1 MSWRERLAQ
10 LRVRR
15 NLDRRRPGS
24 LPVLAARAGRAAW
37 ESSRL
42 RLIASRARTGPAAAS
57 SRRELV
63 PSSAPLPK
71 ARYVF
76 LIGFIPERPGGRTAS
91 ILNKA
96 RLFKEHAGVDSEIV
110 MTHYTG
116 DLDNLTTMLRDRG
129 SLVPGVTL
137 RRLEDYEDGGS
148 RYGRPPDTMVTDQ
161 RRIHAQ
167 LDRMVGDDHVFLS
180 VESRDIDRVLLTYR
194 NPNVQQVYVVHN
206 AHIAPPYR
214 DPQRTLRA
222 YRPLMLHHASAGSVV
237 FLTHAQRADM
247 ESVLGPQDNFLVIPH
262 AVRPAP
268 PVDQVERDPRLVVV
282 LAHLKHQKRIEDAIT
297 AFAQVVA
304 RVPDARLEIYGHGP
318 EEERLQRQIDRLGLG
333 SSITLAGYTDDPG
346 RLYSRAALSL
356 LTSRYEGF
364 ALVLLESQ
372 SCGCPPV
379 SYDVKYGPSELITHG
394 VNGILVED
402 GDVDAIAQE
411 VTRLLTDDK
420 RRDELSRAAVASVD
434 RLRPDL
440 VAGRWSA
447 LFNSLA
453 STAWGA
459 PGD

>member
-1 MSWRERLAQ
+1 MSSRKRLAQ
-10 LRVRR
+10 LRMRLD
-15 NLDRRRPGS
+15 LDRRRPGP
-24 LPVLAARAGRAAW
+24 LPVLAARASRGAW
-37 ESSRL
+37 ESYRL
-42 RLIASRARTGPAAAS
+42 DRIASRARPHPAAAS
-57 SRRELV
+57 DRRELV
-63 PSSAPLPK
+63 PSPAPFPK

-110 MTHYTG
+110 MTHFTG
-116 DLDNLTTMLRDRG
+116 DLDGLTTMLRDRG
-129 SLVPGVTL
+129 ALVPGVSL

-148 RYGRPPDTMVTDQ
+148 RHERPPDELSTTR

-167 LDRMVGDDHVFLS
+167 LDRMVGDDHVFLT

-206 AHIAPPYR
+206 AHLAPPCH
-214 DPQRTLRA
+214 DPQRILRA

-247 ESVLGPQDNFLVIPH
+247 ERVLGQQDNFFVIPH

-268 PVDQVERDPRLVVV
+268 LVDQVERDPRLVVM
-282 LAHLKHQKRIEDAIT
+282 LAHLKHQKRVEDAIT

-304 RVPDARLEIYGHGP
+304 RVPDARLEVYGHGP
-318 EEERLQRQIDRLGLG
+318 EEQRLQREIDRLGLG
-333 SSITLAGYTDDPG
+333 SSVTLAGYTDDPG
-346 RLYSRAALSL
+346 RLYARAALSL
-356 LTSRYEGF
+356 LTSRFEGF

-372 SCGCPPV
+372 SSGCPPV

-394 VNGILVED
+394 VNGILVQD
-402 GDVDAIAQE
+402 GDVDTLAQE
-411 VTRLLTDDK
+411 VTRLLTDHQL
-420 RRDELSRAAVASVD
+420 REELSRAGLASVE
-434 RLRPDL
+434 RLRPDV

-453 STAWGA
+453 TTAWGV